1 MGDTLG
7 KKVLVRET
15 KRLALI
21 RMEEAARTKADFR
34 KVKQKWDT
42 LEASAERRQRRY
54 GFYTNEEVMDW
65 LLAGYNNPDYLE
77 MIFNNHDE
85 FPVLIEDIDIFKLVR
100 ALREKPKDLLY
111 WSAIRL
117 HTFQQIANFEGKT
130 DRAIRKMNTKMMSEL
145 RSDLVEKLIIRI
157 GKNREITNSQR
168 LFLEWYLLEL
178 YLQMKGER
186 DNALKTY

>member
-1 MGDTLG
+1 M
-7 KKVLVRET
+7 LVREV
-15 KRLALI
+15 KKLALT

-42 LEASAERRQRRY
+42 IEASAERKQRRY

-65 LLAGYNNPDYLE
+65 LLKGKNAPDYIDL
-77 MIFNNHDE
+77 IFNNHDD
-85 FPVLIEDIDIFKLVR
+85 FPVLIEDVDIYKLVR
-100 ALREKPKDLLY
+100 ALRVKPKDLLY

-145 RSDLVEKLIIRI
+145 RSDLTERLIIRI
-157 GKNREITNSQR
+157 GKNSEITNSQR

-178 YLQMKGER
+178 YLQTKGG
-186 DNALKTY
+186 AGLCT